1 MNPPFQQKKGFTLV
15 ELMIT
20 ILIAS
25 ILMSVVIPK
34 FGDLFRRSK
43 EGSTKGSL
51 STLRSASSM
60 YSANEFG
67 NYSQNLLSLTTQYVE
82 NIPTVK
88 LHEYHPDSASD
99 LTVYTS
105 TVASTDV
112 TDLGGWIYSSQSGE
126 VTINCTHTDREN
138 IPFYTW

>member
-1 MNPPFQQKKGFTLV
+1 MNSPFQQEKGFTLV
-15 ELMIT
+15 ELMLT
-20 ILIAS
+20 VAILS
-25 ILMSVVIPK
+25 ILVVVAIPK
-34 FGDLFRRSK
+34 FADLFRRSK

-51 STLRSASSM
+51 SALRSASSM
-60 YSANEFG
+60 YSASEFG
-67 NYSQNLLSLTTQYVE
+67 VYAENLPSLTTQYVD
-82 NIPTVK
+82 IISTAK
-88 LHEYHPDSASD
+88 LGEYHPDSASD

-126 VTINCTHTDREN
+126 VAVNCTHTDREN